1 MDYMIV
7 VFLLLIV
14 LVLLI
19 FFGISILKKKS
30 STSEF
35 DKLKN
40 EFLDISRGIEKS
52 LAEEERASRMEQ
64 VKSLNFI
71 SSTQNE
77 RLEALN
83 KKLSEMTEK
92 NYEQSIKINETVT
105 KSLDKIREE
114 NSKKLDEIRGTVNEK
129 LDKTLSERLDSSFK
143 TVSAQ
148 LNNLY
153 KSLGE
158 MQKLSTDVNNLN
170 RVLTNVKSRGT
181 WAEIQLKGILDDVIP
196 SMYDENVR
204 CGEKDSSVVE
214 FGVRI
219 PTGQGDDFYYLPID
233 SKFPKEDW
241 ERLLAARESGDF
253 ETAKAAKKALESRIK
268 SESKD
273 IKTKYINPPIT
284 TPYAILYLATEGLY
298 AEILS
303 TGSGLVSEMRE
314 NGIMLAGPSTMAAL
328 LNSLALGFKTVAINK
343 KAGEVMDTLSAVKSQ
358 YDKFADIL
366 EKTKNSIN
374 TAGNNI
380 DKAIKRNN
388 IITKKLKSVS
398 TMETLKAK
406 DVLELEGID
415 EE

>member
-7 VFLLLIV
+7 IFLLLIV

-19 FFGISILKKKS
+19 FFGISILKKKN

-92 NYEQSIKINETVT
+92 NYEQSIKINEMVT

-143 TVSAQ
+143 TVSTQ

-196 SMYDENVR
+196 SMYDENVK
-204 CGEKDSSVVE
+204 CGEKDGSVVE

-253 ETAKAAKKALESRIK
+253 ETAKAAKKSLESRVK

>member
-1 MDYMIV
+1 MDNLIIIILILLV
-7 VFLLLIV
+7 ITLLIV
-14 LVLLI
+14 
-19 FFGISILKKKS
+19 FGIMLLKRKS
-30 STSEF
+30 GISELT
-35 DKLKN
+35 DLKN
-40 EFLDISRGIEKS
+40 GFSDMSRGLEKA
-52 LAEEERASRMEQ
+52 LAEEGRASRMEQ
-64 VKSLNFI
+64 AKNLNFI

-77 RLEALN
+77 RLEMLN

-92 NYEQSIKINETVT
+92 NYEHSIKINETVM
-105 KSLDKIREE
+105 KALDKIREE

-196 SMYDENVR
+196 SMYDENVK
-204 CGEKDSSVVE
+204 CGEKDGSVVE

-219 PTGQGDDFYYLPID
+219 PTGEGDDFYYLPID

-241 ERLLAARESGDF
+241 ERLLAAREAGDF
-253 ETAKAAKKALESRIK
+253 EMAKSSKKALEARVK
-268 SESKD
+268 SEAKD

-343 KAGEVMDTLSAVKSQ
+343 KAGEVMDTLSAVKAQ

-380 DKAIKRNN
+380 DKAIKRND
-388 IITKKLKSVS
+388 IITKKLKSVA
-398 TMETLKAK
+398 TMETLKA
-406 DVLELEGID
+406 DDMLELEGID
-415 EE
+415 GD

>member
-1 MDYMIV
+1 MENSIIIV
-7 VFLLLIV
+7 LILFVIALLIV
-14 LVLLI
+14 
-19 FFGISILKKKS
+19 FGIMILKKKNN
-30 STSEF
+30 TGDLDEF
-35 DKLKN
+35 KN
-40 EFLDISRGIEKS
+40 EFLNISRGLEKT

-143 TVSAQ
+143 TVSSQ

-196 SMYDENVR
+196 SMYDENVK
-204 CGEKDSSVVE
+204 CGEKDGSVVE

-219 PTGQGDDFYYLPID
+219 PTGQDDDFYYLPID

-241 ERLLAARESGDF
+241 ERLLAAREDGDF
-253 ETAKAAKKALESRIK
+253 ETAKAAKKALETRVK
-268 SESKD
+268 SEARD

-314 NGIMLAGPSTMAAL
+314 GGIMLAGPSTMAAL
-328 LNSLALGFKTVAINK
+328 LNSLALGFRTVAINK
-343 KAGEVMDTLSAVKSQ
+343 KAGEVMDTLSAVKAQ
-358 YDKFADIL
+358 YDKFSDIL

-380 DKAIKRNN
+380 DKAIKRND
-388 IITKKLKSVS
+388 IITKKLKSVAA
-398 TMETLKAK
+398 METLKAN
-406 DVLELEGID
+406 DMLELED
-415 EE
+415 TNDD